1 MSENTS
7 NVIPTPRFKGWTK
20 PKSVLEALERSLLHA
35 RNETKWT
42 TGTWFDVPALRAYS
56 DEGQST
62 LEGAA
67 KVIEGLA
74 CTDVKA
80 CAAGIIAIEVLD
92 GEALFNYVANN
103 TDFNDHILKDDPIAW
118 GAVEFLAMAF
128 DEEFSRDEQEQDD
141 DGRKYY
147 RHADA
152 LERIISRN
160 DRGYVGNSEHHQRIV
175 KCFEGAVALA
185 KERQP

>member
-1 MSENTS
+1 MNENTS
-7 NVIPTPRFKGWTK
+7 NVIPTPRFKNWTK
-20 PKSVLEALERSLLHA
+20 PKTVLEALERSLLHA
-35 RNETKWT
+35 RNEAKWT
-42 TGTWFDVPALRAYS
+42 TGAWFDVPAINHHPGVDS
-56 DEGQST
+56 
-62 LEGAA
+62 LENAA
-67 KVIEGLA
+67 KVIEGMA

-118 GAVEFLAMAF
+118 GAVELLATAF
-128 DEEFSRDEQEQDD
+128 DEEFKGDEQEQDD
-141 DGRKYY
+141 DGGGYY

-160 DRGYVGNSEHHQRIV
+160 DRGYIGNSKHHQRIV